1 MCAGGEG
8 LPVRLDRSLAA
19 RGFLVHGPPRRA
31 VLEGAGSKDAVS
43 IGDSAN
49 SRTDRGPGDPRRQSL
64 CPAVVVARSGREIG
78 WLGVPALRAMPPR
91 IGNTQVP
98 GSTRDPEG
106 LGLGFCRRGEFRTE
120 FGHQFP
126 GCAAV
131 STQPGE
137 MLPAQRL
144 QALEAGVAEQAIAAW
159 RGQVGTS
166 LSYLQPQ
173 GSQLGELSFIARPD
187 LDKSI
192 GDEEDRTR

>member
-1 MCAGGEG
+1 
-8 LPVRLDRSLAA
+8 
-19 RGFLVHGPPRRA
+19 
-31 VLEGAGSKDAVS
+31 
-43 IGDSAN
+43 
-49 SRTDRGPGDPRRQSL
+49 
-64 CPAVVVARSGREIG
+64 
-78 WLGVPALRAMPPR
+78 
-91 IGNTQVP
+91 
-98 GSTRDPEG
+98 
-106 LGLGFCRRGEFRTE
+106 LGFCRRGEFRTE

-137 MLPAQRL
+137 MLSVQRL

>member
-31 VLEGAGSKDAVS
+31 ALEGAGSKDAVS
-43 IGDSAN
+43 TGDSAN

-98 GSTRDPEG
+98 GSTRDPER
-106 LGLGFCRRGEFRTE
+106 LGFRRRGEFRTE
-120 FGHQFP
+120 FGHQLP

-131 STQPGE
+131 GTQPGE

-144 QALEAGVAEQAIAAW
+144 QTLEAGVAEQAIAAR

-166 LSYLQPQ
+166 PSHLQPQ

-192 GDEEDRTR
+192 GDEEDRTK